1 MWKEFNELTNEEK
14 EMINAYANRFNVDK
28 RDIANIYQIII

>member
-14 EMINAYANRFNVDK
+14 ELINVK
-28 RDIANIYQIII
+28 RWCHLPDNSEETE